1 MAFELRWAE
10 GRTERL
16 PALADELVRPSSRR
30 DRHRRDPRGTSGQ
43 GGDYEHTDRL
53 SHQIYFHPS
62 VGTRRP
68 APAPSPVSAAQ
79 LVAMPVHLG
88 LPILGIPL
96 VHHGAVIEAQELR
109 RPGVWQQEPHHLL
122 IPGKYLQDHSSNP
135 LATGYAEIAQNSF
148 ADALMLG
155 AREASVLM

>member
-1 MAFELRWAE
+1 
-10 GRTERL
+10 
-16 PALADELVRPSSRR
+16 
-30 DRHRRDPRGTSGQ
+30 
-43 GGDYEHTDRL
+43 
-53 SHQIYFHPS
+53 
-62 VGTRRP
+62 
-68 APAPSPVSAAQ
+68 
-79 LVAMPVHLG
+79 MPVHLG

-109 RPGVWQQEPHHLL
+109 RPDVWQQESHHLL

-135 LATGYAEIAQNSF
+135 LATRYAEIAQNSF

>member
-1 MAFELRWAE
+1 
-10 GRTERL
+10 
-16 PALADELVRPSSRR
+16 
-30 DRHRRDPRGTSGQ
+30 
-43 GGDYEHTDRL
+43 
-53 SHQIYFHPS
+53 
-62 VGTRRP
+62 
-68 APAPSPVSAAQ
+68 
-79 LVAMPVHLG
+79 MPVHLG

-96 VHHGAVIEAQELR
+96 VHHGAVVEAQELR

-122 IPGKYLQDHSSNP
+122 IPGKYLQDHPSNP

>member
-1 MAFELRWAE
+1 M
-10 GRTERL
+10 
-16 PALADELVRPSSRR
+16 PA
-30 DRHRRDPRGTSGQ
+30 
-43 GGDYEHTDRL
+43 
-53 SHQIYFHPS
+53 
-62 VGTRRP
+62 
-68 APAPSPVSAAQ
+68 
-79 LVAMPVHLG
+79 HLG

-122 IPGKYLQDHSSNP
+122 IPGKYLQDHSSKP
-135 LATGYAEIAQNSF
+135 STTGYAEIAQNSF